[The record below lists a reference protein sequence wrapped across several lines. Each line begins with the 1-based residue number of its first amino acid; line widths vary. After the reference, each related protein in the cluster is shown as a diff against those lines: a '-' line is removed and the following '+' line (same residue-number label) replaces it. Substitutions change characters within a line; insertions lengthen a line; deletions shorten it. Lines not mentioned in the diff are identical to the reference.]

1 MASKNIC
8 CNSPRAIM
16 LIYTYVQL
24 WISRAIFSV
33 LIILFTAALN
43 LKISQECKSEWKRK
57 KEKKSKTRE
66 ICCDEVFVICPL
78 QNSKKP
84 TLQLPKS
91 CLPFKK
97 VVPF

>member
-57 KEKKSKTRE
+57 KEKKNQKLER
-66 ICCDEVFVICPL
+66 FVVMKYL
-78 QNSKKP
+78 WFA
-84 TLQLPKS
+84 
-91 CLPFKK
+91 PFKIAK
-97 VVPF
+97 PPQ

>member
-57 KEKKSKTRE
+57 KEKNQKLER
-66 ICCDEVFVICPL
+66 FVVMKYL
-78 QNSKKP
+78 WFA
-84 TLQLPKS
+84 
-91 CLPFKK
+91 PFK
-97 VVPF
+97 